1 MFIIATGYLTV
12 QTFSGKMIFPIS
24 DTKITIQQQNTSD
37 KSLTTDSSGKSDN
50 VTIQTPSFES
60 SQSPDNTTV
69 PYALVNIRAEK
80 EGFFTVNMINVQV
93 FPDRQTLQYVEMI
106 PLPEYGNNVPIE
118 IDNTS
123 QNL

>member
-1 MFIIATGYLTV
+1 
-12 QTFSGKMIFPIS
+12 MIFPIK
-24 DTKITIQQQNTSD
+24 DTLVTIQNQNTAD
-37 KSLTTDSSGKSDN
+37 KILITDDSGKTDN

-60 SQSPDNTTV
+60 SQTPDNGVT
-69 PYALVNIRAEK
+69 PYTLVNIRAEK

-106 PLPEYGNNVPIE
+106 PLPDYGENIPIE
-118 IDNTS
+118 IDNTT